1 MVCET
6 GADGFIGA
14 RQCLSAGAGW
24 NNDIIRAGREGRGVL
39 WLIRAGA
46 YALSGIILWHVF
58 QDGPPPVAHR
68 LALDPDNALIFGVC
82 AGLSNY
88 TGFDVTLIRLAW
100 ALLAFYRGVGVFLY
114 LLAFLLMP

>member
-1 MVCET
+1 M
-6 GADGFIGA
+6 
-14 RQCLSAGAGW
+14 
-24 NNDIIRAGREGRGVL
+24 L

-46 YALSGIILWHVF
+46 YALGGIIIWQFL
-58 QDGPPPVAHR
+58 DGSQPVAGR
-68 LALDPDNALIFGVC
+68 KLILDPDQALVFGVC

-100 ALLAFYRGVGVFLY
+100 TLLACFRSVAIIFY